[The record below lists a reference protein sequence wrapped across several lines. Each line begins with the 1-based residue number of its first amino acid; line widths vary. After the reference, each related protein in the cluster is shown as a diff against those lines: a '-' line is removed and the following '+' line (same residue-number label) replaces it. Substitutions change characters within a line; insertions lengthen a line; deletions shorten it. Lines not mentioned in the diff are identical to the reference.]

1 LPIPALSGRGWE
13 DTVVKEK
20 IREFVHATFPTARL
34 QALEDETNLLET
46 CMVDSLS
53 VLEVVSFLE
62 REFNMA
68 FEDDEL
74 VPENFQT
81 LSRLTSFVEG
91 KLGIQ

>member
-1 LPIPALSGRGWE
+1 LPIPPLSGSGWE
-13 DTVVKEK
+13 DTVVKER

-62 REFNMA
+62 REFKMA